1 MKHKTRIGISPKTEE
16 TALRSVIFA
25 VQDRWFALPVG
36 TVLKVSLA
44 PSINNSLSSGLGTV
58 DLGNETVTVIN
69 LEEKFAPNRDYSF
82 THRYLI
88 LTQTNNG
95 EKCGLITESPPSMV
109 EIPLNTIRPLPAS
122 YRQQGELSFVSHL
135 AVLPKVGE
143 AETID
148 VFLLGV
154 RELFPENQNGLQRG
168 LQKKD
173 FTASYSSP
181 QQFMRFSVAEKVQ
194 ALLPVECV
202 VKVIPF
208 TEQAL
213 SPTHTDPN
221 GILGEYHWQQK
232 PIKLLDLNQLIGY
245 PSLLESQITPELNSG
260 ARWSEYRTKTLTVLI
275 IRLGDNYGGILVKA
289 VRQLEW
295 YDDQELHS
303 LPNHPIFKGKFDQET
318 FLLNL
323 DAIAQL
329 LHPK

>member
-25 VQDRWFALPVG
+25 VHDRWFALPVG

-44 PSINNSLSSGLGTV
+44 PPINNSLSSGLGTV

-69 LEEKFAPNRDYSF
+69 LEEKFAPNRGYSF

-88 LTQTNNG
+88 LTQRNNG

-122 YRQQGELSFVSHL
+122 YRQQGEFSFVSHL

-194 ALLPVECV
+194 ASLPVECV

-245 PSLLESQITPELNSG
+245 PSLLES
-260 ARWSEYRTKTLTVLI
+260 EYRTKTLTVLI

-295 YDDQELHS
+295 YDHQELHS
-303 LPNHPIFKGKFDQET
+303 LPNHSIFKGKFDQET
-318 FLLNL
+318 FLLDL
-323 DAIAQL
+323 DAIAPL
-329 LHPK
+329 LYPK